1 MPRAFRC
8 AIAVLMAALAL
19 SNTGCGS
26 KSSERT
32 PTGPRPPT
40 SRDEGRVT
48 AMQVAPPPGLAL
60 RQFTVLG
67 GSAVTGS
74 AGAGTVVAGDVGSF
88 PTDTVNNFPP
98 SSVTAGFFVR
108 RIALGDGPLLI
119 QARNDAT
126 AAFLALNQA
135 ATATLPASLAGQ
147 TLTTGVY
154 DFVGGAALLP
164 AGGVLTLNGGG
175 VFVFRTGSTL
185 TTINTSNVTG
195 TANPCNVFWQI
206 GSSATID
213 SVNFF
218 GQVFASASITVTGN
232 LIGKAIAGTGAVTL
246 PVGGNTIGGCA
257 LAGAPPGPVPALP
270 HGMEWA
276 LLVILLGSGT
286 YILSRR

>member
-1 MPRAFRC
+1 
-8 AIAVLMAALAL
+8 
-19 SNTGCGS
+19 
-26 KSSERT
+26 
-32 PTGPRPPT
+32 
-40 SRDEGRVT
+40 
-48 AMQVAPPPGLAL
+48 MQVAPPPGVAL
-60 RQFTVLG
+60 RQFSVLG

-108 RIALGDGPLLI
+108 RVALGDGPLLI

-126 AAFLALNQA
+126 TAFVALNQA
-135 ATATLPASLAGQ
+135 PTATLAANLAGQ

-175 VFVFRTGSTL
+175 IFVFRTGSTL

-232 LIGKAIAGTGAVTL
+232 LIGKTIAGTGAVTM

-257 LAGAPPGPVPALP
+257 LAGTPPGPVPALP

-276 LLVILLGSGT
+276 LLVILLGTGA